1 MMQENRRSL
10 MMGCSLDP
18 SDSGY
23 IHPGQVYTFGP
34 YIPCSMVEHWNSS
47 WSQMVLQVKRHDA
60 WIIMKVGQV
69 LAAHLDCWL
78 DTVRHCVLTY
88 VPGSCPR
95 QPQVVRERDCTAKKL
110 AASIFDHL
118 AIAESAELEEL
129 LVLARPKAKKQRRCA
144 NIKERHNNV
153 RGCYA
158 ARCGAQIT
166 GRTIILVDDVVTTG
180 ATMRECKSALIR
192 AGARGVIGIAMAQ
205 TVRTGLAAAS

>member
-23 IHPGQVYTFGP
+23 IHPGQIYTFGP
-34 YIPCSMVEHWNSS
+34 YIPCSRVEHWNSS

-78 DTVRHCVLTY
+78 DRVGNYVLTY
-88 VPGSCPR
+88 VPGCCQLR
-95 QPQVVRERDCTAKKL
+95 PQVVRERDCPAKKL
-110 AASIFDHL
+110 AMSIFEHL
-118 AIAESAELEEL
+118 TSADSTGVDDL
-129 LVLARPKAKKQRRCA
+129 LIQVRPKPKKQRQCA
-144 NIKERHNNV
+144 NIQERAQNV
-153 RGCYA
+153 HGCYGPRHQA
-158 ARCGAQIT
+158 DIA
-166 GRTIILVDDVVTTG
+166 GRTVILVDDVVTTG
-180 ATMRECKSALIR
+180 ATMRECKLALVR

-205 TVRTGLAAAS
+205 TVRTGIAAAP